1 MEHANSSDAALAK
14 LAECLATEKP
24 LLMVGA
30 GLSKLVNYPLWWE
43 LLADLK
49 AALDSSVAK
58 DHEFLVGKRYDR
70 YADELI
76 RLAKRPDD
84 LGPFIRKRFGPQSD
98 SPPFCSDVHLPLL
111 ELPFCGVVTTNYDS
125 VLEHAATAHLAR
137 EIPSGT
143 DAGSTELSRLFCQ
156 PTDLCNHNHRTPVF
170 DLLRRFAC
178 PGAPPCRNEVLHLHG
193 YYDAPDGIILT
204 YSDYLSKYGPLL
216 PGGKTELNG
225 KVPFHHKVIWSLLVS
240 HPFVFIGFGMEDP
253 YFMKMQE
260 IIRTEFRLGTGYVQA
275 RHFAVMPS
283 NEVTPD
289 LNERL
294 MRSAIRPVP
303 YDLPEGPEDIGA
315 RYRQGLSDF
324 LCSLGIRLGG
334 VGKPLVEQATER
346 EFETANHRAQVH
358 GEVSARDV
366 SKRML
371 DRR

>member
-1 MEHANSSDAALAK
+1 MEHANPSDAALAK

-24 LLMVGA
+24 ILMVGA
-30 GLSKLVNYPLWWE
+30 GLSKLVDYPLWWE
-43 LLADLK
+43 LFEELK
-49 AALDSSVAK
+49 VALDSPIAK
-58 DHEFLVGKRYDR
+58 DHEFLVKKLYDR

-76 RLAKRPDD
+76 RLAKRPED

-98 SPPFCSDVHLPLL
+98 SPPFDPDVHLPLL
-111 ELPFCGVVTTNYDS
+111 ALPFCGVVTTNYDS
-125 VLEHAATAHLAR
+125 VLEHAAAAHLAR
-137 EIPSGT
+137 EIPSGI
-143 DAGSTELSRLFCQ
+143 DAGSTEPGRFYCR
-156 PTDLCNHNHRTPVF
+156 PTDLCNYNHGTPVF

-178 PGAPPCRNEVLHLHG
+178 PGARPCRDEVLHLHG
-193 YYDAPDGIILT
+193 HHDAPDSIILT

-216 PGGKTELNG
+216 PDGRTEPSG
-225 KVPFHHKVIWSLLVS
+225 IVPFHHKVIWSLLVS

-260 IIRTEFRLGTGYVQA
+260 IIRDEFRLGTGYVQV

-294 MRSAIRPVP
+294 MRSAILPVP
-303 YDLPEGPEDIGA
+303 YALSEGPEEAGTK
-315 RYRQGLSDF
+315 YSQGLSDF
-324 LCSLGIRLGG
+324 LCSLGIRLGA
-334 VGKPLVEQATER
+334 VATTLVEQPSER
-346 EFETANHRAQVH
+346 EIEAAGLPQKLDD
-358 GEVSARDV
+358 EVSARDV